1 MTGLT
6 RRRTCCKTSAQM
18 IVKKYGNRRLYDTSD
33 SRYITLENLADK
45 VRQGADVQVVDAKT
59 GQDLTAATLTQVLIE
74 GRGAAQL
81 LPVPLLTQLVR
92 LGDDALAEFF
102 GQYLRWALDV
112 YLNAKQGVR
121 QIAPYNPLAM
131 APFGA
136 AEALLRM
143 FGVAPGRAEP
153 SPPPPKAVGGSP
165 EIAELRREL
174 EGLKRSLRKRRR

>member
-1 MTGLT
+1 
-6 RRRTCCKTSAQM
+6 M

-33 SRYITLENLADK
+33 SR
-45 VRQGADVQVVDAKT
+45 AKT
-59 GQDLTAATLTQVLIE
+59 GEDLTAPTLTQILIE
-74 GRGAAQL
+74 GRGAARL
-81 LPVPLLTQLVR
+81 LPVPMLIQLVR

-112 YLNAKQGVR
+112 YLNARQGVR

-136 AEALLRM
+136 TEALLRL
-143 FGVAPGRAEP
+143 FGGSSARSE
-153 SPPPPKAVGGSP
+153 PPPLATTVSGSN

-174 EGLKRSLRKRRR
+174 QEMKRSLRKRRR

>member
-1 MTGLT
+1 MPAT
-6 RRRTCCKTSAQM
+6 RLDPAPNLLQDIGSM

-33 SRYITLENLADK
+33 SRYITLEDLADK
-45 VRQGADVQVVDAKT
+45 VRQGAEVQVVDAKT
-59 GQDLTAATLTQVLIE
+59 GEDLTAPTLTQILIE
-74 GRGAAQL
+74 GRGAARL
-81 LPVPLLTQLVR
+81 LPVPMLIQLVR

-112 YLNAKQGVR
+112 YLNARQGVR

-136 AEALLRM
+136 TEALLRL
-143 FGVAPGRAEP
+143 FGGSPARTEP
-153 SPPPPKAVGGSP
+153 SPTTASGSN

-174 EGLKRSLRKRRR
+174 QEMKRSLRKRRR

>member
-1 MTGLT
+1 
-6 RRRTCCKTSAQM
+6 M

-45 VRQGADVQVVDAKT
+45 VRQGAEVQVVDAKT
-59 GQDLTAATLTQVLIE
+59 GEDLTAPTLTQILIE
-74 GRGAAQL
+74 GRGAGRL
-81 LPVPLLTQLVR
+81 LPVPLLIQLVR

-121 QIAPYNPLAM
+121 QLAPYNPLAM
-131 APFGA
+131 APYGA
-136 AEALLRM
+136 ADALLRM
-143 FGVAPGRAEP
+143 FGVSPARPEPPP
-153 SPPPPKAVGGSP
+153 SPTAVGGSS

-174 EGLKRSLRKRRR
+174 EGVKRSLRKRRR